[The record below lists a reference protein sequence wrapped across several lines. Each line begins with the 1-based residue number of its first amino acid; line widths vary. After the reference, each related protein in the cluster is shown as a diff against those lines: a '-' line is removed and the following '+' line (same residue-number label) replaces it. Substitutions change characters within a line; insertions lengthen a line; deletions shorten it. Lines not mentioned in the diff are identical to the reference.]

1 LKSEEQQGFSTP
13 NTEMEIE
20 APRTQEPCDASIP
33 TPPVSVHSTLAAQE
47 YFVDATVAASFF
59 HCSRKHI
66 LRLSRLGLIPAHPIS
81 FGRRITWRY
90 LLTELRAW
98 VLSNRAPIKVA
109 ANAKFGRRMADG
121 SPRKGGR

>member
-1 LKSEEQQGFSTP
+1 MKSEEQQRFSTP
-13 NTEMEIE
+13 NAGLEIE
-20 APRTQEPCDASIP
+20 A
-33 TPPVSVHSTLAAQE
+33 AQE
-47 YFVDATVAASFF
+47 HFVDATVAASFF

-109 ANAKFGRRMADG
+109 ANTTSGRRMADG